1 MQELEGIEALLHPRH
16 RGGAGVHLVVVGV
29 VLPPTD
35 HVVLVQLGQ
44 RRLHLGRLQRRQHP
58 RLDPRPGLSGVGG
71 VGTPTDTYLSWK

>member
-1 MQELEGIEALLHPRH
+1 MHNIEAIDPLLVLRH
-16 RGGAGVHLVVVGV
+16 EDEVSVHLVVVGV